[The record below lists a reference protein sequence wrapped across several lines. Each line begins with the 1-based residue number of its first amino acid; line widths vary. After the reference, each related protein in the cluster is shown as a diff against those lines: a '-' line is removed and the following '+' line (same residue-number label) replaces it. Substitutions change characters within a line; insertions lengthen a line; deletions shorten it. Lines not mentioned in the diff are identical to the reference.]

1 LLEKDDLQNVR
12 LHIKEN
18 LEEFNNLLKDKQF
31 KDVFDQVHGEQH
43 KRLVPEFQEVA
54 HLQPLIANKG
64 LYYFKKYP
72 AELIFDD
79 KIIQILVKD
88 YRAAYPLN
96 QFLKTAILGK

>member
-43 KRLVPEFQEVA
+43 KRLVPEFQEV
-54 HLQPLIANKG
+54 HTYNL
-64 LYYFKKYP
+64 
-72 AELIFDD
+72 
-79 KIIQILVKD
+79 
-88 YRAAYPLN
+88 
-96 QFLKTAILGK
+96 